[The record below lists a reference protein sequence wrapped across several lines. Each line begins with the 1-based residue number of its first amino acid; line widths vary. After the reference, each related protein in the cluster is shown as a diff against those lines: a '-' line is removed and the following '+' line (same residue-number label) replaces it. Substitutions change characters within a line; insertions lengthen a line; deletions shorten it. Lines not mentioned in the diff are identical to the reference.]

1 MLRYSSV
8 NYCYHSYFLWTVK
21 CIFTHPFLGVL
32 PVATSTGGG
41 AVQKKLGRTESIVAE
56 IGCVAAVS
64 ESCKIVAE
72 QRAGFLR
79 ELPPAQG
86 FVVKVEGRFHALCF
100 SLEMTPFVTV
110 VSTAVCK
117 DCGLRCDLSPASF
130 GILSAFSL
138 QPRRED

>member
-8 NYCYHSYFLWTVK
+8 NYYCYPINCRFFLTVK
-21 CIFTHPFLGVL
+21 CVYTHHFLGVL

-79 ELPPAQG
+79 ELPPAQS
-86 FVVKVEGRFHALCF
+86 FVVKVEGRFRSRCF
-100 SLEMTPFVTV
+100 SLRNG
-110 VSTAVCK
+110 AVC
-117 DCGLRCDLSPASF
+117 DSSMYGGA
-130 GILSAFSL
+130 
-138 QPRRED
+138 